1 MERQMDEQEIID
13 SFDKAIQGNHLFACY
28 QPQVNHT
35 TGRMVGA
42 EALMRWKNPEYGM
55 QYPTTFIPVL
65 EKNNLIYRADIHL
78 FESVCKFQKKCIDAK
93 LPVVPIS
100 VNMSR
105 YDIVGH
111 DYVGDIE
118 KIRKAYDVP
127 VKYLR
132 IEITESSA
140 IAGIQR
146 MQEVIAGL
154 HSFGYIVEMDDF
166 GSGYSSLNILKDLDV
181 DIIKLDMQFL
191 QGEVGGRGG
200 IILNTIVQMAKWLGT
215 PLIVEGVETMEQ
227 ADYMKSIGC
236 SYIQGY
242 LYSKPLLEDAFQEKI
257 CKIEHEPL
265 TPALKLI
272 DTINAGAFWNPES
285 METLIFNNLVGAAA
299 LFTYTDDTLEVL
311 RINKK
316 YLREICMNHTE
327 QEVITA
333 DPWRGF
339 DETNRKIYEDAIRK
353 AIASGEEE
361 SCETWR
367 TIHSQCCGDDN
378 ICIRSTL
385 RVIGTAENQ
394 YLVYAMVQNITAEK
408 RAYMVMAE
416 SEQKFRF
423 ASEQANVYAWE
434 YIISTRQMRP
444 CYRCMRDLNL
454 PPVVENYPEPAIE
467 MGIFPPEVADDYR
480 EMMRKVDSGIPQ
492 IEAVFPLT
500 ACRVPFHV
508 RYTTEFDEN
517 GRPLKAFGS
526 ATLVVDP
533 SQKEAAG
540 DTIK

>member
-1 MERQMDEQEIID
+1 MDEQEIID

-78 FESVCKFQKKCIDAK
+78 FEAVCKFQKKCIDAK

>member
-78 FESVCKFQKKCIDAK
+78 FEAVCKFQKKCIDAK

>member
-78 FESVCKFQKKCIDAK
+78 FEAVCKFQKKCIDAK

-227 ADYMKSIGC
+227 ADYMTSIGC

>member
-227 ADYMKSIGC
+227 ADYMTSIGC